1 MANNKT
7 GTQNTLEKAE
17 QSRITSSARSHSFL
31 STASERASVTVLTQA
46 LAFFFLS
53 SFLAIFLMGVLL
65 VLESGWRRRPGCSPC
80 FQCFF
85 LEEEGD
91 VAVADDDE
99 EVSAQRITRRDWSE
113 EELNLRGIF
122 LQGRERWRGEGQ
134 GKRSRVDCHSVIT
147 IASLWNLSSSSSPAE
162 RICEWKKIEQ
172 QRFCTPDMYRN
183 TTLKSLKNMF
193 QHNAVYAQNKIFPLH
208 HDNSIIDSTL
218 KDFVT

>member
-65 VLESGWRRRPGCSPC
+65 LLESWWRMRPGCSPC

-99 EVSAQRITRRDWSE
+99 EVSAQRITRRDWIE
-113 EELNLRGIF
+113 EELRLRVIF
-122 LQGRERWRGEGQ
+122 LQGRGGWRGEGRREEEKDKE
-134 GKRSRVDCHSVIT
+134 KRSCVDCHSVIT
-147 IASLWNLSSSSSPAE
+147 IASLWNLSSSSPAE

-172 QRFCTPDMYRN
+172 QHFCTPDM
-183 TTLKSLKNMF
+183 
-193 QHNAVYAQNKIFPLH
+193 
-208 HDNSIIDSTL
+208 
-218 KDFVT
+218 